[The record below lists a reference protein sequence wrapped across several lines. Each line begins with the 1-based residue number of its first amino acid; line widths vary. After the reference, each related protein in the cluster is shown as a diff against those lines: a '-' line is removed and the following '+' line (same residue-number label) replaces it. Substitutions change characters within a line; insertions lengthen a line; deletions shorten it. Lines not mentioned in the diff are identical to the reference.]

1 MHKCRSTA
9 DNNQSK
15 QPLTVIPTTT
25 IATTDSIAYRNF
37 VNTCTSAKTRKDY
50 ERSLHYYISYLSLEL
65 NKLKDQSLYD
75 YLAQQDPKIIQINIC
90 DYITYLRKHK
100 NLSSKSI
107 ATYVS
112 GVRKF
117 YAMNDVTSLN
127 WEKIHKFEPEDER
140 RYEDRP
146 YTREELKKLLDK
158 TNQRNRAIILL
169 LSSSGCRV
177 GVIPTLRIR
186 DLVPIDK
193 YQIYKVIAY
202 AKSNKSRYYTFC
214 SPEARKEIDD
224 YLAWRK
230 RWNEKLTDD
239 SPVFR
244 QEFNLQ
250 KDSRVQNPKPLTV
263 NSIGFI
269 MNKLLKQTGIR
280 QVQPLI
286 AGQYCGPRTEI
297 QQLHGTRK
305 YFETTAFKAG
315 M

>member
-1 MHKCRSTA
+1 
-9 DNNQSK
+9 
-15 QPLTVIPTTT
+15 
-25 IATTDSIAYRNF
+25 
-37 VNTCTSAKTRKDY
+37 
-50 ERSLHYYISYLSLEL
+50 
-65 NKLKDQSLYD
+65 
-75 YLAQQDPKIIQINIC
+75 
-90 DYITYLRKHK
+90 
-100 NLSSKSI
+100 
-107 ATYVS
+107 
-112 GVRKF
+112 
-117 YAMNDVTSLN
+117 MNDVTSLN
-127 WEKIHKFEPEDER
+127 WQKIHSFEPEGEK

-146 YTREELKKLLDK
+146 YTRQELKKLLDK
-158 TNQRNRAIILL
+158 TIQRNMAIILL

-186 DLVPIDK
+186 DLIAIDK

-202 AKSNKSRYYTFC
+202 AKSSKSRYYTFC
-214 SPEARKEIDD
+214 TPEARKEIDD

-230 RWNEKLTDD
+230 RWNERLTDE

-280 QVQPLI
+280 QTQPLI
-286 AGQYCGPRTEI
+286 AGQKCGPRTEI

-315 M
+315 MSPLYIRRLLGQKGGESSLEESYLKLTEEDLLKGDSRHVGYIGIMDALTINEENRLRKKVETLTIERNRIEAKLDKIDQLARKLGITDDGE

>member
-1 MHKCRSTA
+1 
-9 DNNQSK
+9 
-15 QPLTVIPTTT
+15 
-25 IATTDSIAYRNF
+25 
-37 VNTCTSAKTRKDY
+37 
-50 ERSLHYYISYLSLEL
+50 
-65 NKLKDQSLYD
+65 
-75 YLAQQDPKIIQINIC
+75 
-90 DYITYLRKHK
+90 
-100 NLSSKSI
+100 
-107 ATYVS
+107 
-112 GVRKF
+112 
-117 YAMNDVTSLN
+117 MNDVTSLN

-146 YTREELKKLLDK
+146 YTRQELKKLLDK
-158 TNQRNRAIILL
+158 TNQRNRVIILL

-193 YQIYKVIAY
+193 HQIYKVIAY

-230 RWNEKLTDD
+230 RRNEKLTDE

-250 KDSRVQNPKPLTV
+250 KDSRVQSPKPLTV

-286 AGQYCGPRTEI
+286 AGQCCGPRTEI

-315 M
+315 MSPLYIRRLLGQKGSESSLEESYLKLTEEDLLEGDSRHVGYIGIMDALTINEENRLRKKVETLTIERNRIEAKLDKIDQLAKKLGITDEEEE